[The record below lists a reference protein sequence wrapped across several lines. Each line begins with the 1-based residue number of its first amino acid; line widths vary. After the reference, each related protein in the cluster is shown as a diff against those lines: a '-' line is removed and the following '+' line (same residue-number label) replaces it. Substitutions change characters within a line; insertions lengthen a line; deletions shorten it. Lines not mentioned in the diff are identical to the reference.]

1 MSTSYFLLSQADE
14 KYTIGFRM
22 RSSAITDLGHRHN
35 FQSWL
40 DFLSTVKNDSKNQ
53 DHLLNYFFDRFLES
67 PENFYRFIV
76 FFEKSLQRSQ
86 GDIRMRL
93 ANHYL
98 KALSLLCDRGGFFA
112 EKRRLD
118 ELCFSIVLPDE
129 YKKNHA
135 AVADYRKKSRGII
148 QRISSVL
155 HQLIAEKHFDASVTG
170 RQKNL
175 YSVYRKM
182 RKFGF
187 HRPLAVND
195 LFGFRI
201 IVFNNLIDDCFEI
214 LNLLHDRFYPV
225 ADCFKD
231 FITIPK
237 INGYQSLHTGLLR
250 LIPEFD
256 LPIETQIRT
265 AAMHEFSEH
274 GTASHWLYA
283 REKKSGLPTDKEK
296 HLLNYFSHVS
306 HAKAGISSQ
315 APHSSVYFFSYTG
328 DLFRM
333 PAGSTV
339 LDFAYFLHSELGDA
353 AAFVE
358 VNGKS
363 LPLDYVIRE
372 GDRVKII
379 KKYEKE

>member
-1 MSTSYFLLSQADE
+1 MSTPYFLLSQGGR

-22 RSSAITDLGHRHN
+22 GSLMITDLGQRQI

-40 DFLSTVKNDSKNQ
+40 DFLSSVKNDSKNQ

-76 FFEKSLQRSQ
+76 FFEKFLRRSRGETRAQ
-86 GDIRMRL
+86 L

-112 EKRRLD
+112 EKKRLD

-129 YKKNHA
+129 YKKILE
-135 AVADYRKKSRGII
+135 AVSDYRRNSCEII
-148 QRISSVL
+148 ERICSVL
-155 HQLIAEKHFDASVTG
+155 YELIAEKHFDVTVTG

-175 YSVYRKM
+175 YSAYRKM
-182 RKFGF
+182 WKFGF

-201 IVFNNLIDDCFEI
+201 IVLNNSIDDCFEI

-250 LIPEFD
+250 VIPEFG
-256 LPIETQIRT
+256 LPIEAQIRT

-283 REKKSGLPTDKEK
+283 REKKSALLTDKEK
-296 HLLNYFSHVS
+296 QLLDYFSHFSHFGSGVS
-306 HAKAGISSQ
+306 SPKLK
-315 APHSSVYFFSYTG
+315 SSVYFFSYTG

-333 PAGSTV
+333 QAGSSV
-339 LDFAYFLHSELGDA
+339 LDFAYFLHSELGGA
-353 AAFVE
+353 AEYAE

-363 LPLDYVIRE
+363 APLDYIIRE
-372 GDRVKII
+372 GDHVKII
-379 KKYEKE
+379 KKYGKK

>member
-1 MSTSYFLLSQADE
+1 MPSGVHIRAFNLAEQQ
-14 KYTIGFRM
+14 I
-22 RSSAITDLGHRHN
+22 

-40 DFLSTVKNDSKNQ
+40 DFLSSVKNDSKNQ

-67 PENFYRFIV
+67 PENFCRFII
-76 FFEKSLQRSQ
+76 FFEKFLQRSRM
-86 GDIRMRL
+86 GGEIRARL

-112 EKRRLD
+112 EKKRLD

-129 YKKNHA
+129 YKKILE
-135 AVADYRKKSRGII
+135 AVSDYRKNSCGII
-148 QRISSVL
+148 ERICSVL
-155 HQLIAEKHFDASVTG
+155 HDFIAEKHFDVMVTG

-175 YSVYRKM
+175 YSAYRKM
-182 RKFGF
+182 WKFGF

-195 LFGFRI
+195 FFGFRI
-201 IVFNNLIDDCFEI
+201 IVLNNSVDDCFEI

-250 LIPEFD
+250 VIPEFD
-256 LPIETQIRT
+256 LPIEVQIRT

-283 REKKSGLPTDKEK
+283 REKKSAILTDKEK
-296 HLLNYFSHVS
+296 QLLNYFSHFG
-306 HAKAGISSQ
+306 ADISS
-315 APHSSVYFFSYTG
+315 PKLKSSVYFFSYTG

-333 PAGSTV
+333 PPGSTV
-339 LDFAYFLHSELGDA
+339 LDFAYFLHSGLGDA
-353 AAFVE
+353 AAFAE

-363 LPLDYVIRE
+363 VPLDYVIRE
-372 GDRVKII
+372 GDQVKII
-379 KKYEKE
+379 KKYEKK